1 MLKLVDKAQ
10 STHAFND
17 ILQIAIANLQVVQL
31 VRHLLSI
38 MTVCACIKFTSRQTS
53 SVGYQQ
59 QPAKDCLA

>member
-17 ILQIAIANLQVVQL
+17 ILQVVQL
-31 VRHLLSI
+31 VRHLLS